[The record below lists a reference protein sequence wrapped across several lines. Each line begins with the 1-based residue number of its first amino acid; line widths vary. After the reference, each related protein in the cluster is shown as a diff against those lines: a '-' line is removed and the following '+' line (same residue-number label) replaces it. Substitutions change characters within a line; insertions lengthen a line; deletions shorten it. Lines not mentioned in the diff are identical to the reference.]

1 MNACR
6 SAACCTADR
15 TTCACSTLVLAGSS
29 HADTGKALGMT
40 TREVELVVGYIEELL
55 VALRFNNAPRA

>member
-1 MNACR
+1 VNACR

-15 TTCACSTLVLAGSS
+15 TTLRVLDLVLAGSS
-29 HADTGKALGMT
+29 HADSGKALGMT